1 MGQILLVRHGQASFG
16 ADDYDVLSPVGE
28 EQAAVLGEFL
38 AGLTPDVV
46 VHGTLKRQQRTAEIA
61 TAAAGWQVEPRTDER
76 WNEIDHLAITDT
88 HPKHFEGEPN
98 PRQFQEWFEAAT
110 ARWASGEHDDDY
122 SESFVQ
128 FRERTEGALDD
139 LLEAATAVVFTSGGP
154 IAGLT
159 ARLLDAGT
167 PTYHHLAAVVVNASV
182 TKVVTGRRGTT
193 LVSFNEHGHF
203 EGRDGLLTYR

>member
-16 ADDYDVLSPVGE
+16 ADDYDVLSPTGE
-28 EQAAVLGEFL
+28 QQAAVLGEVL
-38 AGLTPDVV
+38 AGLAPDVV

-61 TAAAGWQVEPRTDER
+61 AGAAGWGVELRTDER
-76 WNEIDHLAITDT
+76 WNEIDHLAITET
-88 HPKHFEGEPN
+88 HPKHFEGDPT

-110 ARWASGEHDDDY
+110 ARWASGEYDDDY
-122 SESFVQ
+122 DESFVA
-128 FRERTEGALDD
+128 FRERTEAALGELIDVG
-139 LLEAATAVVFTSGGP
+139 TAVVVTSGGP

-167 PTYHHLAAVVVNASV
+167 PTYHQLSAVVVNASI

-203 EGRDGLLTYR
+203 AGRDGLLTYR

>member
-38 AGLTPDVV
+38 VGLKPDVV

-61 TAAAGWQVEPRTDER
+61 AQSAGWQAELRTDER
-76 WNEIDHLAITDT
+76 WNEIDHLAITAT
-88 HPKHFEGEPN
+88 HPKHFEGEPDA
-98 PRQFQEWFEAAT
+98 RQFQEWFERAT
-110 ARWASGEHDDDY
+110 ARWASGEYDEDY
-122 SESFVQ
+122 TESFVE
-128 FRERTEGALDD
+128 FRERSAAALDD
-139 LLEAATAVVFTSGGP
+139 LLDAGTAVVFTSGGP
-154 IAGLT
+154 IAALT
-159 ARLLDAGT
+159 TQLLEAGT
-167 PTYHHLAAVVVNASV
+167 PTYHRLAAVVVNASI

-193 LVSFNEHGHF
+193 LVSFNAHGHF